1 MFNRVFIK
9 ETAKKRMSGWMGN
22 AILVAL
28 IVMLIGGKIQFTE
41 LTKHTENF
49 WRFLPFFSGLG
60 LFGLAFRFLVG
71 NVISNGGRG
80 WFLRYWRGEY
90 PPVSELFASFRIYT
104 PCMVTGLLRDIY
116 VFLWSLLFVIPGIV
130 KHYAYSM
137 AEYIIYEN
145 PNISASQALDMSNR
159 MTMGYKGD
167 LFVFD
172 LSYLGWWIL
181 TGLTFSLVGV
191 FYAFPYMFTAHAGV
205 YEALKSDALRRG
217 VLHPEDFGMMPPP
230 PPSGNGGYTQSI

>member
-1 MFNRVFIK
+1 
-9 ETAKKRMSGWMGN
+9 MSGWMGN

-28 IVMLIGGKIQFTE
+28 IVALIGGRIQFTY
-41 LTKHTENF
+41 LIDHNDHF
-49 WRFLPFFSGLG
+49 WRFIPFFTGLG
-60 LFGLAFRFLVG
+60 LFGFAFKFLVG
-71 NVISNGGRG
+71 NVISTGGRG

-116 VFLWSLLFVIPGIV
+116 VFLWSLLLVIPGIV
-130 KHYAYSM
+130 KYYAYSM

-159 MTMGYKGD
+159 MTMGCKGD
-167 LFVFD
+167 LFIFD
-172 LSYLGWWIL
+172 LSYLGWLIL
-181 TGLTFSLVGV
+181 AGLTFTLVGV
-191 FYAFPYMFTAHAGV
+191 FYAFPYILTAHAGV

-217 VLHPEDFGMMPPP
+217 VLRPEDFGMMPPP
-230 PPSGNGGYTQSI
+230 PADNGGYTQSI